1 MIAVDRTRPLSPR
14 MTQLVEAVVRLTAKH
29 GYPPT
34 VRELAEEI
42 NAAPGRAAALAA
54 EAERRGRL
62 TRTPRAHRSLRVVEV
77 AKAPR
82 RAHR

>member
-1 MIAVDRTRPLSPR
+1 MIAVDRTRALSPR

-77 AKAPR
+77 ETPR

>member
-14 MTQLVEAVVRLTAKH
+14 MSQLVEAVGKLTAKN

-34 VRELAEEI
+34 LRELAEEMGVGH
-42 NAAPGRAAALAA
+42 PRVVTLAA

-62 TRTPRAHRSLRVVEV
+62 ARTPRVHRSLRVVDVEGRKR
-77 AKAPR
+77 AR
-82 RAHR
+82 R

>member
-1 MIAVDRTRPLSPR
+1 MS
-14 MTQLVEAVVRLTAKH
+14 QLVEAVGMLTAKH

-42 NAAPGRAAALAA
+42 NVAPGRAATLAA

-62 TRTPRAHRSLRVVEV
+62 TRTPRVHRSLRVVEV
-77 AKAPR
+77 EGRK